1 MRQTILIILC
11 SFFVISAQAQI
22 GDKIFTM
29 IKNQD
34 IEGILELAD
43 TEIDLCLL
51 DDQNIYNKTEAKQKL
66 RRFFSEHQ
74 PVSCEKVHTGK
85 SKEKRSAYIL
95 GKMNTSDGIT
105 YRVFIYANAN
115 NKLMEL
121 RIDEW

>member
-1 MRQTILIILC
+1 MKQTILVILC
-11 SFFVISAQAQI
+11 SIFVTSAQAQL
-22 GDKIFTM
+22 GKKIFTM

-34 IEGILELAD
+34 IEGLMEMSD

-51 DDQNIYNKTEAKQKL
+51 DDQNIYNRSEAKQKL
-66 RRFFSEHQ
+66 KRFFSEHQ

-85 SKEKRSAYIL
+85 SREKKSAYIL
-95 GKMNTSDGIT
+95 GKMKTSDGSL
-105 YRVFIYANAN
+105 YRVFVYANSR

>member
-1 MRQTILIILC
+1 MRHTILIILF
-11 SFFVISAQAQI
+11 SVFVTSMQAQL
-22 GDKIFTM
+22 GSKIFGL

-34 IEGILELAD
+34 IEAILEMSD

-51 DDQNIYNKTEAKQKL
+51 DDQNIYSRSEAKQKL
-66 RRFFSEHQ
+66 EGFFSEHQ

-85 SKEKRSAYIL
+85 SREKKSEYIL
-95 GKMNTSDGIT
+95 GKMETRDGST
-105 YRVFIYANAN
+105 YRVFIYANSS